1 MKKVSIRS
9 KRRKKGFT
17 LIELIIVVAI
27 IGILAAIAIPNFL
40 AIQRKVRVQ
49 ADVSSAKNIYDATA
63 TMIAENTL
71 KTGDDPNK
79 AFSINFPGRR
89 FKDNNEN
96 NKDNLKMI
104 YKYLKNDNIYPQS
117 DENGYFNVYVNL
129 NNGKPEIVVYLIGDK
144 TKQLYSEI

>member
-1 MKKVSIRS
+1 MSIRS
-9 KRRKKGFT
+9 ERRKKGFT

-79 AFSINFPGRR
+79 AFSIKLFINSFILFISFALLCTKLPIFEGTLKSKVPGIE
-89 FKDNNEN
+89 FKI
-96 NKDNLKMI
+96 LK
-104 YKYLKNDNIYPQS
+104 
-117 DENGYFNVYVNL
+117 YVF
-129 NNGKPEIVVYLIGDK
+129 
-144 TKQLYSEI
+144 SW